1 MRRCPPEPTPSGSIR
16 LTSWP
21 TSSTSGDLREVP
33 LLEQVHSPP
42 HVVMTLV
49 PPDLDQP
56 VFRTADK
63 TVVLKLLPWRN
74 AMGERNESERQGFS
88 EAERTELTI
97 VSGGSNITA
106 RRPVTR

>member
-1 MRRCPPEPTPSGSIR
+1 
-16 LTSWP
+16 
-21 TSSTSGDLREVP
+21 
-33 LLEQVHSPP
+33 
-42 HVVMTLV
+42 MTLV

-97 VSGGSNITA
+97 VSGGSTWEKIIDWVRKNLPGCTGVVLRA
-106 RRPVTR
+106 E